1 MQRDDEETQ
10 AVSDS
15 DPKEDSKNLNQ
26 PTEILRFSKL
36 CVFFFLTFLSLSSL
50 LLVKY
55 CIFSCISLGHLK
67 CTERGLFSG
76 HCRLKKHLQR
86 IIFQEKLTERVLSPK

>member
-15 DPKEDSKNLNQ
+15 DPKEDSKNLKRS
-26 PTEILRFSKL
+26 TEILRFSKL
-36 CVFFFLTFLSLSSL
+36 CLFFTFLSLSSL

-67 CTERGLFSG
+67 CTERRSVFRSLQV
-76 HCRLKKHLQR
+76 KKTFAEDYIPR
-86 IIFQEKLTERVLSPK
+86 KTN

>member
-10 AVSDS
+10 AVSGS
-15 DPKEDSKNLNQ
+15 DPKEDSKNLKRS
-26 PTEILRFSKL
+26 TEILRFSKL
-36 CVFFFLTFLSLSSL
+36 CLFFTFLSLSSL

-67 CTERGLFSG
+67 CTERRSVFGSLQV
-76 HCRLKKHLQR
+76 KKTFAEDYIPR
-86 IIFQEKLTERVLSPK
+86 KTN

>member
-10 AVSDS
+10 AVSGS
-15 DPKEDSKNLNQ
+15 DPKEDSKNLKRS
-26 PTEILRFSKL
+26 TEILRFSKL

-67 CTERGLFSG
+67 CTERRSVFGSLQV
-76 HCRLKKHLQR
+76 KKTFAEDYIPR
-86 IIFQEKLTERVLSPK
+86 KTN